1 MYPMG
6 KKINT
11 SKAMMG
17 TPRPHYLVG
26 DAEINKEENRFHFLG
41 RVNFTSKEHPSI
53 LDRTDKYVSKPHVNA
68 GDCCFA
74 LWNAVHV
81 IAEDFGYGSRIL
93 RDKIL
98 IEPKRLIP
106 PDTELS
112 LEVLVEE
119 EKELTLKGINF
130 SVGTIYGKFSFEGK
144 SLLDITANYCAE
156 IIHNDQI

>member
-1 MYPMG
+1 MR
-6 KKINT
+6 KRINT
-11 SKAMMG
+11 LELMKG

-26 DAEINKEENRFHFLG
+26 DAEISKEGNKFGFAG
-41 RVNFTSKEHPSI
+41 KVNFTSEGHPSI
-53 LDRTDKYVSKPHVNA
+53 LDRSEKYVSKPHVNA

-74 LWNAVHV
+74 LWNAVHI

-106 PDTELS
+106 PDTELD
-112 LEVLVEE
+112 LEVLAEE
-119 EKELTLKGINF
+119 EKELTLRGINF
-130 SVGTIYGKFSFEGK
+130 SVGTIYGKFSLEGK

-156 IIHNDQI
+156 IIQNYQI